1 MPSQITTGMQ
11 MLGFYFKNKKR
22 EGIPLLFFSL
32 FAALIPLFSFYAYRF
47 LFDYLLPAANFSYIV
62 QFGMVLFFT
71 ALSSMLF
78 FYLRSLAIL
87 RFQGLCLHQ
96 LQSGIWDRLLR
107 LHPLFFRPHPSGNLI
122 GRVMG
127 IEEIRNLL
135 AEPVIRAVL
144 SGIFTFLYL
153 AVMFFFSS
161 PLAVIGLGFL
171 CICLG
176 ATLWLAR
183 FKMECE
189 KITLPLQGRI
199 NSTVLQMIRGSS
211 KLRVAGAE
219 NRAFSYW
226 ASLFAKNTKEKVKG
240 QKALLALNVL
250 NTALA
255 IASLAGLFAATLPLF
270 YAKAISLGTLLTFNS
285 VFGLFSMMVFDF
297 STAIMQATSIIPL
310 WQRSKQILEAPQEEK
325 MDQVNPGSLSGEI
338 KVENLYFHYQAKDF
352 SVLKDLCLH
361 MEAGKVTAI
370 VGPSGCGKSTLVR
383 LLLGFESPQSG
394 AIYYDGKNLD
404 TLDIHKLRKQI
415 GVVLHE
421 STLFTGS
428 IYDNLTCGKF
438 YSQSQIDKVLQLSG
452 FEKDLVLF
460 PMKLHTLLP
469 MGGNILSGG
478 QKQKL
483 MIARALLPEPKILI
497 LDDATSALD
506 NQTQEHMNR
515 QFDVLKIT
523 RIVISHR
530 LNTIKKADKIYI
542 MEHGRIVDSGKFE
555 ELKIRPGPFLRMV
568 QRQQF

>member
-1 MPSQITTGMQ
+1 
-11 MLGFYFKNKKR
+11 
-22 EGIPLLFFSL
+22 
-32 FAALIPLFSFYAYRF
+32 
-47 LFDYLLPAANFSYIV
+47 
-62 QFGMVLFFT
+62 
-71 ALSSMLF
+71 
-78 FYLRSLAIL
+78 
-87 RFQGLCLHQ
+87 
-96 LQSGIWDRLLR
+96 
-107 LHPLFFRPHPSGNLI
+107 
-122 GRVMG
+122 
-127 IEEIRNLL
+127 
-135 AEPVIRAVL
+135 
-144 SGIFTFLYL
+144 
-153 AVMFFFSS
+153 
-161 PLAVIGLGFL
+161 
-171 CICLG
+171 
-176 ATLWLAR
+176 
-183 FKMECE
+183 
-189 KITLPLQGRI
+189 
-199 NSTVLQMIRGSS
+199 
-211 KLRVAGAE
+211 
-219 NRAFSYW
+219 
-226 ASLFAKNTKEKVKG
+226 
-240 QKALLALNVL
+240 
-250 NTALA
+250 
-255 IASLAGLFAATLPLF
+255 
-270 YAKAISLGTLLTFNS
+270 
-285 VFGLFSMMVFDF
+285 
-297 STAIMQATSIIPL
+297 
-310 WQRSKQILEAPQEEK
+310 

-506 NQTQEHMNR
+506 NQAQEHMNR